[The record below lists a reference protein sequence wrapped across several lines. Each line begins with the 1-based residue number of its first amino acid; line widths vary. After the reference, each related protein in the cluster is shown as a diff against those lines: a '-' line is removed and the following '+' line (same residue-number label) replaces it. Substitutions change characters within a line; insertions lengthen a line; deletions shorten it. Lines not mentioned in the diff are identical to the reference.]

1 MLKRLDIQTL
11 SHPICYKAINRYESD
26 DFLYYDKDGFELNKA
41 EQLYYNKMNYP
52 LNSCLNHTC
61 FQQTWFISDNK
72 SIIIDH
78 CLILHRCRYEDDALK
93 QLKDLSKTIPQA
105 SLLINT
111 KPKWGF
117 DFALDGIDDEGNIFE
132 VLHIEYDDYDYYNF
146 TNKMLAFEYKLR
158 HTDWVD
164 AGRRVLD
171 NKDSWQKLKGFEQN
185 DWKAKFLLGWSRA
198 EYTEKSN

>member
-1 MLKRLDIQTL
+1 MLKRLDVQTL
-11 SHPICYKAINRYESD
+11 SHPVCYKAINRYELD

-61 FQQTWFISDNK
+61 FQQNWFISDNK

-78 CLILHRCRYEDDALK
+78 CLILHRCRYEDDALS
-93 QLKDLSKTIPQA
+93 QLKNLSKIIPQA
-105 SLLINT
+105 TLLINT
-111 KPKWGF
+111 KTKWGF
-117 DFALDGIDDEGNIFE
+117 DFALDTMDDEGNVFE

-146 TNKMLAFEYKLR
+146 INKMLAFEYKLR
-158 HTDWVD
+158 HTDWID

-171 NKDSWQKLKGFEQN
+171 NKNSWQNLKGFEQN
-185 DWKAKFLLGWSRA
+185 NWKAKFLLGWSRA